1 MRINYYFFFLITC
14 IFFISGTTHSQ
25 TVNFD
30 ETWKEFLD
38 NNKISNMSALIK
50 PDKVY
55 DLPDYTKYLLM
66 NTNSCFCQSKV
77 DDAEILMAEIQEIDA
92 QVQKSIPGFV
102 GKKVDLETKIKA
114 YHSMDAIWKGFLETR
129 EVNLDELEAIKAAK
143 TICEKRTLAKY
154 SYMTAYYHF
163 CQGNVTK
170 SKNIFENRTLKLAE
184 KTSLRVKD
192 VEGLALEVTKMKSLF
207 QDMSKLDLAWN
218 TYLETDVSPG
228 FDVELPLFP
237 CYPIPNMKEFLL
249 KGVADLCN
257 SGPEMLE
264 KIKQL
269 QAESGVALEG
279 ELGDRVKGLETVIK
293 QSRSNLS
300 ALNKAWEAF
309 IPNNKVIHMDYG
321 YDYCSKESLIRAYIM
336 DGFAYVCDLGE
347 DMLQKI
353 DSLQSSEI
361 TELEE
366 ITMIKINELAA
377 LTEHYQANGVEIE
390 RLWNKF
396 ISQGDKLSE
405 DYSTTDQYCDY
416 IYQTKDW
423 TINGLSGT
431 CEEGLLYLEKIEA
444 FKETF
449 EFGFARELECRV
461 QDLRIKVWDCRYEA
475 LKEMASIEVSSDS
488 YEERL
493 KTLMEEYGI
502 GERPEVCSFEE

>member
-1 MRINYYFFFLITC
+1 
-14 IFFISGTTHSQ
+14 
-25 TVNFD
+25 
-30 ETWKEFLD
+30 
-38 NNKISNMSALIK
+38 
-50 PDKVY
+50 
-55 DLPDYTKYLLM
+55 
-66 NTNSCFCQSKV
+66 
-77 DDAEILMAEIQEIDA
+77 
-92 QVQKSIPGFV
+92 
-102 GKKVDLETKIKA
+102 
-114 YHSMDAIWKGFLETR
+114 
-129 EVNLDELEAIKAAK
+129 
-143 TICEKRTLAKY
+143 
-154 SYMTAYYHF
+154 
-163 CQGNVTK
+163 
-170 SKNIFENRTLKLAE
+170 
-184 KTSLRVKD
+184 
-192 VEGLALEVTKMKSLF
+192 
-207 QDMSKLDLAWN
+207 
-218 TYLETDVSPG
+218 
-228 FDVELPLFP
+228 
-237 CYPIPNMKEFLL
+237 
-249 KGVADLCN
+249 
-257 SGPEMLE
+257 
-264 KIKQL
+264 
-269 QAESGVALEG
+269 
-279 ELGDRVKGLETVIK
+279 
-293 QSRSNLS
+293 
-300 ALNKAWEAF
+300 
-309 IPNNKVIHMDYG
+309 MDYG

-361 TELEE
+361 TELEK